1 LSIYNAEYT
10 INYEYRN
17 VLLTHFKDMGEIIDF
32 NKDTLIE
39 FEYKKLNYIYLI
51 LNGIVKQ
58 FFLDSNGVEKTILI
72 LTKGDMFGEI
82 TMIQNDY
89 DRVITRTY
97 SPVKVCKINKNIF
110 YNYLK
115 NNPYV
120 YDSILLMITT
130 KFRIL
135 MYQIYDK
142 TYLSTKERLFSLLRR
157 LSVQHGSLKE
167 TGYEIN
173 LNLTH
178 EELATMIG
186 STRSTVTKLLKTLE
200 SEGKITR
207 NGKKI
212 IFHYKI

>member
-1 LSIYNAEYT
+1 
-10 INYEYRN
+10 
-17 VLLTHFKDMGEIIDF
+17 
-32 NKDTLIE
+32 
-39 FEYKKLNYIYLI
+39 
-51 LNGIVKQ
+51 
-58 FFLDSNGVEKTILI
+58 
-72 LTKGDMFGEI
+72 
-82 TMIQNDY
+82 
-89 DRVITRTY
+89 
-97 SPVKVCKINKNIF
+97 
-110 YNYLK
+110 
-115 NNPYV
+115 
-120 YDSILLMITT
+120 
-130 KFRIL
+130 
-135 MYQIYDK
+135 
-142 TYLSTKERLFSLLRR
+142 LSTKERLFSLLRR